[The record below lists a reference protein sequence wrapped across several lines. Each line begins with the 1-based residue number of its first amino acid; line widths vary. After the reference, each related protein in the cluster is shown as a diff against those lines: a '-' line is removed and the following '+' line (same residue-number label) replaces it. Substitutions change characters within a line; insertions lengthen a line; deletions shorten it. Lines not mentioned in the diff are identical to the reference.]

1 MNNKILN
8 LSQKVEKLKTIFKNN
23 KDLIVRQITMN
34 NNKMFLI
41 FLDTIVNVEEINLNI
56 ITPMHNYKLKKE
68 LSLEVIKNEATSLS
82 NVELIQEKD
91 IPNKILKG
99 FAVLLIE
106 NDNRGLGFNVF
117 SFEGRSIEEPPTS
130 TVITGPREGFNES
143 IKTNISLIRKRIVST
158 ELKIEDMS
166 VGRRTQTAIKI
177 LYFDDLVDKRVVN
190 EVKEKLS
197 QIDIDGV
204 LDSYYIGTLL
214 ENKPNSIFRQV
225 GTCEKPD
232 IACSKILEGRVV
244 VLVDGSPIALTV
256 PFVLFE
262 DLQSS
267 NDYYSEPHRAT
278 TLRVLRLIALFLS
291 IYLPGMY
298 IAMQLYHYKVLPLK
312 FLVTIV
318 NSTQNLPLNPFL
330 EIFFIIILFEI
341 LFEASIRM
349 PKYLGIAV
357 SIVGALI
364 LGDTAVKAGLV
375 SPPGVM
381 IVAISAITI
390 YIIPNQSSQISLL
403 RFIFSFL
410 GGVLGSHGIILGS
423 MFLFAYLSNFDSY
436 HAPYLAPFAPYIK
449 NDQKDG
455 FTKDNI
461 VAMTTRPESIF
472 VKDKVRQKVPKNIR
486 QKKKE
491 EGIKNKSHN
500 GQE

>member
-1 MNNKILN
+1 MNNNTLIASKRIEL
-8 LSQKVEKLKTIFKNN
+8 LKQTFKNN
-23 KDLIVRQITMN
+23 QDLIIRQVN
-34 NNKMFLI
+34 VSNNKLFLV
-41 FLDTIVNVEEINLNI
+41 FLDAIVNQEEINLNI
-56 ITPMHNYKLKKE
+56 INPMHKYKLKKD
-68 LSLEVIKNEATSLS
+68 LTLEDLKNEAASLC
-82 NVELIQEKD
+82 NVSIVEKEE
-91 IPNKILKG
+91 IENKILKG
-99 FAVLLIE
+99 FAILFI
-106 NDNRGLGFNVF
+106 DNEERALAFNVF
-117 SFEGRSIEEPPTS
+117 SFQGRGIEEPPTS

-143 IKTNISLIRKRIVST
+143 IKTNIALIRKRIVST
-158 ELKIEDMS
+158 ELKIEDMT
-166 VGRRTQTAIKI
+166 VGRRTQTAIK
-177 LYFDDLVDKRVVN
+177 LVYLDDLVDKRVVD
-190 EVKEKLS
+190 EVKEKIS

-232 IACSKILEGRVV
+232 IACAKILEGRVAII
-244 VLVDGSPIALTV
+244 VDGSPIALTV

-267 NDYYSEPHRAT
+267 NDYYSEPHRAS
-278 TLRVLRLIALFLS
+278 TLRVLRVMALFLS
-291 IYLPGMY
+291 IYLPGLY

-381 IVAISAITI
+381 IVAMSAITI
-390 YIIPNQSSQISLL
+390 YIIPNQSAQISLL
-403 RFIFSFL
+403 RLIFTFL
-410 GGVLGSHGIILGS
+410 GGVLGSHGILLGS

-436 HAPYLAPFAPYIK
+436 HAPYLAPFAPYVK
-449 NDQKDG
+449 NDKKDALI
-455 FTKDNI
+455 KENI
-461 VAMTTRPESIF
+461 VSMTTRPESIV
-472 VKDKVRQKVPKNIR
+472 VKDKIRQRVPENIR
-486 QKKKE
+486 QKKKN
-491 EGIKNKSHN
+491 EGLKRKSHN